1 MKKINLFILCFVTFI
16 STISFADFNVNF
28 FSSNGFY
35 GEDGISPL
43 LPNVGDGALVQLVYA
58 GSNNQIDEITDY
70 NLSTGDDVI
79 ISSFEVINDGSEFAE
94 YAYGTYGTVNSPYL
108 GDGYIYGRV
117 FSDLLPIVGTS
128 YYVGSLIQAVDMD
141 LDAVPPLVPES
152 YDLGGDTGGIASSVL
167 NFETNP
173 PSIISLTVTNSLG
186 GEVSISGTTIY
197 YEPISVSVEALPD
210 LGYIFSSWNN
220 EEGTSTSSLN
230 PYNFN
235 LTEDQIL
242 IATFEPDL
250 SDNDQDG
257 LSLYDEVVIYG
268 SDPNQPDT
276 SGDGLL
282 DGVLVL
288 MGLEPSIN
296 FSNLVNTVQA
306 TPESFGVYGEAY
318 VQNQEN
324 TISTLNELVS
334 SKNQEISLLQEA
346 NINLQNETIEL
357 TQQNNSLNDRV
368 NSLTEEN
375 NQLNLSLSALSQEII
390 TLEDQVGSLSDSNQ
404 QLLSSNT
411 SLSEQNNSLSQ
422 QVSSLENNNNS
433 LELIN
438 SQLQASLDSLTTQN
452 NSLLEQVVSLQ
463 SANSLL
469 EEQVS
474 ILSSTNGNDILAEQ
488 IAILQSTNLFLT
500 SVVSELINENL
511 GLEATNENII
521 AQLQA
526 SLVTNNDL
534 ENTIEDLEYEIS
546 DLEDAL
552 QDSYV
557 DYEYPWWNH
566 NNHWWYSWHKPNN
579 YWWGWGNPPARK
591 LPKWGRDA
599 TIGKRLKMKRIKNR
613 RSWGSNRIAE
623 MDIEFCV
630 EQTSDLVSGEWTST
644 TNNVSLDIP
653 VDDNSIKFY
662 RIIYN

>member
-1 MKKINLFILCFVTFI
+1 MKKINLFIFCFITFI
-16 STISFADFNVNF
+16 STISCADFNVNF
-28 FSSNGFY
+28 FSSYGFY
-35 GEDGISPL
+35 EEDGLSPL

-70 NLSTGDDVI
+70 NLSTGDDVV

-94 YAYGTYGTVNSPYL
+94 YAYGTYGTVQSPYL

-141 LDAVPPLVPES
+141 LDVIPPFVPES
-152 YDLGGDTGGIASSVL
+152 YDLGGDAGGIASSVL
-167 NFETNP
+167 NFETNV
-173 PSIISLTVTNSLG
+173 PSIISLTVTNSVG
-186 GEVSISGTTIY
+186 GEVSNSGTTIY
-197 YEPISVSVEALPD
+197 YEPISVLVEALPN

-220 EEGTSTSSLN
+220 EQGTSTSSLN
-230 PYNFN
+230 PYDFN
-235 LTEDQIL
+235 LVEDQIL

-268 SDPNQPDT
+268 SDPNQSDT

-288 MGLEPSIN
+288 MGLEPNIN

-324 TISTLNELVS
+324 TISTLNELITS
-334 SKNQEISLLQEA
+334 QNQDIANLESISAGLVGEIVELG
-346 NINLQNETIEL
+346 NQND
-357 TQQNNSLNDRV
+357 NLNDQV
-368 NSLTEEN
+368 NTLTEEN
-375 NQLNLSLSALSQEII
+375 NNLNLSVSSLSQEVL
-390 TLEDQVGSLSDSNQ
+390 TLEGQVSSLTAANL
-404 QLLSSNT
+404 QLLSSNS

-422 QVSSLENNNNS
+422 QISSLEDSNNS
-433 LELIN
+433 LELNN
-438 SQLQASLDSLTTQN
+438 SQLQESANNLTAQN
-452 NSLLEQVVSLQ
+452 NSLLEQVLSLQ

-488 IAILQSTNLFLT
+488 IAVLQSTNLFLT

-521 AQLQA
+521 AQFEA

-534 ENTIEDLEYEIS
+534 ENIIEDLEYEIS

-552 QDSYV
+552 Q
-557 DYEYPWWNH
+557 NQQ
-566 NNHWWYSWHKPNN
+566 
-579 YWWGWGNPPARK
+579 
-591 LPKWGRDA
+591 L
-599 TIGKRLKMKRIKNR
+599 
-613 RSWGSNRIAE
+613 
-623 MDIEFCV
+623 
-630 EQTSDLVSGEWTST
+630 
-644 TNNVSLDIP
+644 
-653 VDDNSIKFY
+653 
-662 RIIYN
+662 

>member
-1 MKKINLFILCFVTFI
+1 MKKISLFIFCFILLI
-16 STISFADFNVNF
+16 SKNSFADFNINF
-28 FSSNGFY
+28 YSGNGFY

-58 GSNNQIDEITDY
+58 GENNQIDEITDY
-70 NLSTGDDVI
+70 NLSTGDDVVL
-79 ISSFEVINDGSEFAE
+79 SSFEVTNDGSEFAE
-94 YAYGTYGTVNSPYL
+94 FAYGTYGTVQSPYL

-128 YYVGSLIQAVDMD
+128 YYVGTLMQAVDMD
-141 LDAVPPLVPES
+141 LDIIPPLIPES
-152 YDLGGDTGGIASSVL
+152 YDLGGNTAGVASSVL
-167 NFETNP
+167 NFETNT
-173 PSIISLTVTNSLG
+173 PSIISLTVTNSVG
-186 GEVSISGTTIY
+186 GNVSSSGTTIY
-197 YEPISVSVEALPD
+197 YEPVSVSIEASPD

-220 EEGTSTSSLN
+220 EQGTSTSSLN
-230 PYNFN
+230 PYDFN
-235 LTEDQIL
+235 LIEDQIL

-257 LSLYDEVVIYG
+257 LSLYDEVIVYG
-268 SDPNQPDT
+268 SDPNKSDT

-306 TPESFGVYGEAY
+306 IPESFGVYSATY

-324 TISTLNELVS
+324 TISILNELVS
-334 SKNQEISLLQEA
+334 SKNQEISLLQET

-357 TQQNNSLNDRV
+357 EQQNDNLNGQV
-368 NSLTEEN
+368 SSLTEEN
-375 NQLNLSLSALSQEII
+375 NQLNFSLSSLSQEII
-390 TLEDQVGSLSDSNQ
+390 TLEGQVDSLSAANQ

-422 QVSSLENNNNS
+422 QVSSLEGSNNS
-433 LELIN
+433 LELNN
-438 SQLQASLDSLTTQN
+438 SQLQTSIDSLTTQN
-452 NSLLEQVVSLQ
+452 NSLLERLVSLQ

-469 EEQVS
+469 EEQLS
-474 ILSSTNGNDILAEQ
+474 ILSSTNGNDVLAEQ
-488 IAILQSTNLFLT
+488 IAVLQSTNSFLT
-500 SVVSELINENL
+500 SVVTELINENL
-511 GLEATNENII
+511 GLESTNENII

-526 SLVTNNDL
+526 SLSINNDL
-534 ENTIEDLEYEIS
+534 ENTIDDLQNEIS

-557 DYEYPWWNH
+557 DYEYPWWKH
-566 NNHWWYSWHKPNN
+566 NNHWWYSWYKPNN

-623 MDIEFCV
+623 MDVEFCV
-630 EQTSDLVSGEWTST
+630 EQTSDLVNGEWTST

-653 VDDNSIKFY
+653 VDDDSVKFY